1 MKVPK
6 GGRVGADGRWAD
18 GLNFDAGQGWAFWP
32 IQSVRIMQKIDG
44 AKNAFASE
52 RSSSDGLQRLL
63 RIARA

>member
-1 MKVPK
+1 M
-6 GGRVGADGRWAD
+6 GRWVD
-18 GLNFDAGQGWAFWP
+18 GVNFDAGQGWAFWP

-52 RSSSDGLQRLL
+52 RSSSDGLQRVL